1 MSSRTVPT
9 TKMNIYLVGFM
20 GTGKSSVGRLL
31 AKERSWNFVD
41 LDELIELKE
50 QRRIVDIFAKDG
62 EAYFRKIEKKV
73 LKQVSAQ
80 NKFVV
85 ACGGGVVLDKGN
97 VRLMKKTGTMICL
110 SATPEEILRRVSS
123 NNGRPLLNVGKPQ
136 KRIELL
142 LKMRA
147 PYYMQADKVI
157 DTSLL
162 SVKQVVKKISKILA
176 GRK

>member
-1 MSSRTVPT
+1 
-9 TKMNIYLVGFM
+9 MNIYLVGFM
-20 GTGKSSVGRLL
+20 GTGKTSVGRLL
-31 AKERSWNFVD
+31 GKERGWNFVD

-62 EAYFRKIEKKV
+62 EPYFRKVEKKI
-73 LKQVSAQ
+73 LNQVSTQ
-80 NKFVV
+80 KQFVV
-85 ACGGGVVLDKGN
+85 ACGGGVVLDKAN
-97 VRLMKKTGTMICL
+97 VRLMKKTGIIICL

-123 NNGRPLLNVGKPQ
+123 NNARPLLNVGKPK

-147 PYYMQADKVI
+147 PYYMQADKII
-157 DTSLL
+157 DTSGL

>member
-1 MSSRTVPT
+1 
-9 TKMNIYLVGFM
+9 M

-62 EAYFRKIEKKV
+62 EAYFRKIEKNI

-80 NKFVV
+80 KKFVV

-110 SATPEEILRRVSS
+110 SATPREILRRVSS
-123 NNGRPLLNVGKPQ
+123 NNGRPLLNVDKPQ

-147 PYYMQADKVI
+147 PYYMQADEVI

>member
-1 MSSRTVPT
+1 
-9 TKMNIYLVGFM
+9 M

-31 AKERSWNFVD
+31 AKEESRLESCGPASNSRSQWNFVD

-97 VRLMKKTGTMICL
+97 VRLMKKTGMMICL
-110 SATPEEILRRVSS
+110 SATPGEILRRVSS
-123 NNGRPLLNVGKPQ
+123 NNCRPLLNVGKPQ

-162 SVKQVVKKISKILA
+162 SVKQVVKKISKMLA